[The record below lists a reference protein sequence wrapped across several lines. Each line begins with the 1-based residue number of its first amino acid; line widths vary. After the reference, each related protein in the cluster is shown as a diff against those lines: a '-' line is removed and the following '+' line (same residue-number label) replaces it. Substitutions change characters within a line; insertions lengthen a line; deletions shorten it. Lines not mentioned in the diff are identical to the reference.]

1 MINKVCFS
9 FVGSTDNEY
18 SSCVKPLGVKN
29 MTNTTPAVAAT
40 IPPIIGILFAIKKQH
55 KTRII
60 DFSYSSLIIEPR
72 ILLCQLKSIFFTVAS
87 FFFVKTSITFE
98 R

>member
-1 MINKVCFS
+1 M
-9 FVGSTDNEY
+9 
-18 SSCVKPLGVKN
+18 
-29 MTNTTPAVAAT
+29 
-40 IPPIIGILFAIKKQH
+40 GILLAIKKQQ

-72 ILLCQLKSIFFTVAS
+72 ILLCQLRSIFFTVAS

-98 R
+98 RYEFVRLNDFLWQEQLHFFPSQQKFAQDVHRNFIV